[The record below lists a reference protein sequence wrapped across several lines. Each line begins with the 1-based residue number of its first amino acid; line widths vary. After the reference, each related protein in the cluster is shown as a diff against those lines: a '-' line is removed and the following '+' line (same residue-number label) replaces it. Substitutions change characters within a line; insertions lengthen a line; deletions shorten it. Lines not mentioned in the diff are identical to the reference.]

1 MLITQGIFRVSVC
14 IAKYAQITGL
24 TGVSVAR
31 ILTQIITLV
40 MRSQILVSIG
50 ARTVAKIMLI
60 GAVIVSSITKMSARV
75 AMVVLE

>member
-1 MLITQGIFRVSVC
+1 MLITQGILRVSVC
-14 IAKYAQITGL
+14 IVKYAQIT
-24 TGVSVAR
+24 TPIGVSVAR

-75 AMVVLE
+75 ARVVLE